1 MKFLL
6 SLIIISSIFFFISN
20 AYATTCY
27 ESLSCPPAMPLDVL
41 NVFDVEYGAGS
52 SSAILAALIGT
63 VTLSIY
69 MRDKS
74 LTMLTVLGIYDLTI
88 FAGLLSQ
95 QYFAPQYQAAIVV
108 VAIAGASSAV
118 VMVLKLV
125 KE

>member
-1 MKFLL
+1 MKKLI
-6 SLIIISSIFFFISN
+6 LIIPIISFFFFISN
-20 AYATTCY
+20 AYGATCY
-27 ESLSCPPAMPLDVL
+27 ESLSCPPSTPLGVL
-41 NVFDVEYGAGS
+41 DIFDVQYGAGS
-52 SSAILAALIGT
+52 SSAILAILIGS

-108 VAIAGASSAV
+108 VAITGASSAV
-118 VMVLKLV
+118 VMLLKLT

>member
-1 MKFLL
+1 MKLL
-6 SLIIISSIFFFISN
+6 LGLIAILATLFFVSN
-20 AYATTCY
+20 AYAVTCY

-41 NVFDVEYGAGS
+41 NVFDVQYGTGS
-52 SSAILAALIGT
+52 SSAILALLIGS
-63 VTLSIY
+63 VTLCIY

-95 QYFAPQYQAAIVV
+95 QYVAAQYQTAIVV
-108 VAIAGASSAV
+108 CAIAGAASLV
-118 VMVLKLV
+118 VMILKLT